1 MLETLI
7 TSKTRIRLLHTF
19 FLNAQNEAYLRGLES
34 ELGESTNSI
43 RIELNRLLRARLLLS
58 VTRGN
63 KRFFRANP
71 NHAYFEDLQQIV
83 RKEAGIPEILETLQP
98 FLNSMQAI
106 YLSGDLSKG
115 IPTDIVDLILVGKP
129 DQKSMLKQFSKL
141 EKLKSRKFRFILF
154 NQLKDKRLHKLV
166 EEENPLLLWERK
178 K

>member
-7 TSKTRIRLLHTF
+7 TSKTRIKLLHKF
-19 FLNAQNEAYLRGLES
+19 FLNGRNEAYLRGLEA

-43 RIELNRLLRARLLLS
+43 RIELNRLLRARLLSS

-63 KRFFRANP
+63 KRFFKANP
-71 NHAYFEDLQQIV
+71 NHAYFEDIQRIV
-83 RKEAGIPEILETLQP
+83 RKEAGLPQILEVLDP
-98 FLNSMQAI
+98 FLKSMEAV
-106 YLSGDLSKG
+106 YLSGDLNMG
-115 IPTDIVDLILVGKP
+115 MPADIIDLILVGKP

-141 EKLKSRKFRFILF
+141 EKLNSRKFRFILF